1 MSWLKNL
8 PLSQRVMAGCYL
20 VAALFALP
28 ALIIF
33 ILIGEILIGAAF
45 VIIFAAL
52 TYPLA
57 RYIEKTLTSSFDS
70 IANATASI
78 AKGDFTSRVDESGSM
93 GDVSRSFNSMVDKL
107 KKILNDASSITR
119 QVMDSSRGIADKNQE
134 LKTVMATVATSAN
147 ELAVGANEISSD
159 VAGMTESIQAIEL
172 KVGNYAASTKEMKQQ
187 SEITFSLVEKGRQS
201 VEKQAEGMRQNV
213 EATEN
218 VAKTIDTLS
227 KNAQGITKI
236 TKTISELAEQTNL
249 LSLNA
254 SIEAARAGEHG
265 LGFAVV
271 AQEVR
276 KLAEESTAS
285 TQEVFSLVKSIEQ
298 SIHQAIDN
306 IKINEDVVQQQNE
319 RIREAEQI
327 FAHIVESVQY
337 ITEQITSFS
346 NESDLMLDSAR
357 KISAAI
363 QNISAITEQSS
374 AGTEQVSAA
383 MNEQMKSI
391 EAVVDET
398 EAMRQA
404 VFQLQKTI
412 QIFKF

>member
-8 PLSQRVMAGCYL
+8 PLSQRVLAGCYL

-78 AKGDFTSRVDESGSM
+78 AKGDFTNRVDESGSM

-119 QVMDSSRGIADKNQE
+119 QVMDSSRGISDKNQE

-172 KVGNYAASTKEMKQQ
+172 KVGNYAASTKEMKQR

>member
-33 ILIGEILIGAAF
+33 TLIGEILIGAAF

-57 RYIEKTLTSSFDS
+57 RCIEKTLTSSFDS

-78 AKGDFTSRVDESGSM
+78 AKGDFTNRVDESGSM

>member
-78 AKGDFTSRVDESGSM
+78 AKGDFTNRVDESGSM

>member
-8 PLSQRVMAGCYL
+8 PMSQRVIAGCYL

-33 ILIGEILIGAAF
+33 ILIGEIIIGVVF
-45 VIIFAAL
+45 VVVLAAL
-52 TYPLA
+52 TFPLA
-57 RYIEKTLTSSFDS
+57 RFVERTLTSSFES
-70 IANATASI
+70 IANVTAGI
-78 AKGDFTSRVDESGSM
+78 AKGDFTNRVDESGSM

-107 KKILNDASSITR
+107 KKILTDASGITR
-119 QVMDSSRGIADKNQE
+119 KVIEASRGIADKNQE
-134 LKTVMATVATSAN
+134 LKTVMASVASASN
-147 ELAVGANEISSD
+147 ELAIGANEISGD
-159 VAGMTESIQAIEL
+159 VAGMTESIQDIEL
-172 KVGNYAASTKEMKQQ
+172 KVGNYAHSTKEMKKQ
-187 SEITFSLVEKGRQS
+187 SELTLSFVEKGRQS
-201 VEKQAEGMRQNV
+201 VDKQAEGMRKNV

-218 VAKTIDTLS
+218 VAKTIDALS
-227 KNAQGITKI
+227 KNAYGINKI

-265 LGFAVV
+265 RGFAVV

-285 TQEVFSLVKSIEQ
+285 TQEVFGLVKSIELG
-298 SIHQAIDN
+298 IHQAIEN
-306 IKINEDVVQQQNE
+306 IQVNEEVVRLQNDM
-319 RIREAEQI
+319 IREAEQI
-327 FAHIVESVQY
+327 FSHIVESVQY
-337 ITEQITSFS
+337 ITEQINAFS
-346 NESDLMLDSAR
+346 NESDLMLESAQ
-357 KISAAI
+357 KISGAI
-363 QNISAITEQSS
+363 QNISAITEESS
-374 AGTEQVSAA
+374 AGTEQVSAS

>member
-1 MSWLKNL
+1 MLFGRGAFR
-8 PLSQRVMAGCYL
+8 PAGTGHL
-20 VAALFALP
+20 HP
-28 ALIIF
+28 DRQII
-33 ILIGEILIGAAF
+33 IGICF
-45 VIIFAAL
+45 VVVLASL

-57 RYIEKTLTSSFDS
+57 RYVERTLTSSFDS
-70 IANATASI
+70 IANVTAGI
-78 AKGDFTSRVDESGSM
+78 AKGDFTNRVDESGSM
-93 GDVSRSFNSMVDKL
+93 GDVSRSFNSMIDKL
-107 KKILNDASSITR
+107 KKILNDVSSITR
-119 QVMDSSRGIADKNQE
+119 KVIESSRGIADKNSE
-134 LKTVMATVATSAN
+134 LKMVMTSVAAASN
-147 ELAVGANEISSD
+147 ELAIGAGEISAD
-159 VAGMTESIQAIEL
+159 VAGMTESIQDIEL
-172 KVGNYAASTKEMKQQ
+172 KVGNYAHSTKEMKKQ
-187 SEITFSLVEKGRQS
+187 SDLTLSFVEKGRQS
-201 VEKQAEGMRQNV
+201 VEKQADGMRKNV

-218 VAKTIDTLS
+218 VARTIDALS
-227 KNAQGITKI
+227 KNAYGINKI

-285 TQEVFSLVKSIEQ
+285 TKEVFGLVKSIEQ
-298 SIHQAIDN
+298 GINQAIEN
-306 IKINEDVVQQQNE
+306 IQVNEEVVRLQNE
-319 RIREAEQI
+319 MIREAEQI
-327 FAHIVESVQY
+327 FTNIVESVQY
-337 ITEQITSFS
+337 IDEQINAFS
-346 NESDLMLDSAR
+346 RESDVMLESAQ
-357 KISAAI
+357 KISGAI

-374 AGTEQVSAA
+374 AGTEQMSAS

-391 EAVVDET
+391 EAVVEET

>member
-78 AKGDFTSRVDESGSM
+78 AKGDFTNRVDESGSM

-172 KVGNYAASTKEMKQQ
+172 KVGNYAASTMEMKQQ

>member
-8 PLSQRVMAGCYL
+8 PLSQRIIAGCYL

-28 ALIIF
+28 ALVIF
-33 ILIGEILIGAAF
+33 ILIGKIIIGICF
-45 VIIFAAL
+45 VVVLASL

-57 RYIEKTLTSSFDS
+57 RYVERTLTSSFDS
-70 IANATASI
+70 IANVTAGI
-78 AKGDFTSRVDESGSM
+78 AKGDFTNRVDESGSM
-93 GDVSRSFNSMVDKL
+93 GDVSRSFNSMIDKL
-107 KKILNDASSITR
+107 KKILNDVSSITR
-119 QVMDSSRGIADKNQE
+119 KVIESSRGIADKNSE
-134 LKTVMATVATSAN
+134 LKMVMTSVAAASN
-147 ELAVGANEISSD
+147 ELAIGAGEISAD
-159 VAGMTESIQAIEL
+159 VAGMTESIQDIEL
-172 KVGNYAASTKEMKQQ
+172 KVGNYAHSTKEMKKQ
-187 SEITFSLVEKGRQS
+187 SDLTLSFVEKGRQS
-201 VEKQAEGMRQNV
+201 VEKQADGMRKNV

-218 VAKTIDTLS
+218 VARTIDALS
-227 KNAQGITKI
+227 KNAYGINKI

-285 TQEVFSLVKSIEQ
+285 TKEVFGLVKSIEQ
-298 SIHQAIDN
+298 GINQAIEN
-306 IKINEDVVQQQNE
+306 IQVNEEVVRLQNE
-319 RIREAEQI
+319 MIREAEQI
-327 FAHIVESVQY
+327 FTNIVESVQY
-337 ITEQITSFS
+337 IDEQINAFS
-346 NESDLMLDSAR
+346 RESDVMLESAQ
-357 KISAAI
+357 KISGAI

-374 AGTEQVSAA
+374 AGTEQMSAS

-391 EAVVDET
+391 EAVVEET

>member
-8 PLSQRVMAGCYL
+8 PLSQRVLAGCYL

-78 AKGDFTSRVDESGSM
+78 AKGDFTNRVDESGSM

>member
-70 IANATASI
+70 IANAIASI

>member
-8 PLSQRVMAGCYL
+8 PMSQRVIAGCYL

-28 ALIIF
+28 ALVIF
-33 ILIGEILIGAAF
+33 IIIGKIIIGVVF
-45 VIIFAAL
+45 VAVFAAL

-57 RYIEKTLTSSFDS
+57 RFVERTLTSSFES
-70 IANATASI
+70 IANVTAGI
-78 AKGDFTSRVDESGSM
+78 AKGDFTNRVDESGSM

-107 KKILNDASSITR
+107 KKILTDASGITR
-119 QVMDSSRGIADKNQE
+119 KVIEASRGIADKNQE
-134 LKTVMATVATSAN
+134 LKSVMASVASASN
-147 ELAVGANEISSD
+147 ELAIGANEISED
-159 VAGMTESIQAIEL
+159 VAGMTESIQDIEL
-172 KVGNYAASTKEMKQQ
+172 KVGNYANSTKEMKKQ
-187 SEITFSLVEKGRQS
+187 SELTLSFVEKGRQS
-201 VEKQAEGMRQNV
+201 VDKQAEGMRKNV

-227 KNAQGITKI
+227 KNAYGINKI

-265 LGFAVV
+265 RGFAVV

-285 TQEVFSLVKSIEQ
+285 TQEVFGLVKSIELG
-298 SIHQAIDN
+298 IHQAIEN
-306 IKINEDVVQQQNE
+306 IQVNEEVVRLQNE
-319 RIREAEQI
+319 MIREAEQI
-327 FAHIVESVQY
+327 FSHIVESVQY
-337 ITEQITSFS
+337 ITEQITAFS
-346 NESDLMLDSAR
+346 NESDLMLESAQ
-357 KISAAI
+357 KISGAI
-363 QNISAITEQSS
+363 QNISAITEESS
-374 AGTEQVSAA
+374 AGTEQVSAS

-391 EAVVDET
+391 EAVVEET

>member
-8 PLSQRVMAGCYL
+8 PLSQRVIAGCYL

-28 ALIIF
+28 ALVIF
-33 ILIGEILIGAAF
+33 IVLGKLVIGIVF
-45 VIIFAAL
+45 VAVLAAL

-57 RYIEKTLTSSFDS
+57 RYVEQTLTSSFEN
-70 IANATASI
+70 IANVTAAI
-78 AKGDFTSRVDESGSM
+78 AKGDFTNRVDEAGSM
-93 GDVSRSFNSMVDKL
+93 GDVSRSFNSMIDKL
-107 KKILNDASSITR
+107 KKILNEASGITR
-119 QVMDSSRGIADKNQE
+119 RVIDASRGIADKNQE
-134 LKTVMATVATSAN
+134 LKTVMASVASASN
-147 ELAVGANEISSD
+147 ELAVGASEISQD
-159 VAGMTESIQAIEL
+159 VAGMTESIQDIEL
-172 KVGNYAASTKEMKQQ
+172 KVGNYAKSTKEMKKQ
-187 SEITFSLVEKGRQS
+187 SDLTLSFVEKGRQS
-201 VEKQAEGMRQNV
+201 VEKQAEGMRKNV
-213 EATEN
+213 EATEH
-218 VAKTIDTLS
+218 VAQTIDALS
-227 KNAQGITKI
+227 KNAYGIHKI

-265 LGFAVV
+265 RGFAVV
-271 AQEVR
+271 AHEVR

-285 TQEVFSLVKSIEQ
+285 TQEVFGLVKSIEQ
-298 SIHQAIDN
+298 GIREAIEN
-306 IKINEDVVQQQNE
+306 IKVNEEVVRMQNE
-319 RIREAEQI
+319 MIREAEQI
-327 FAHIVESVQY
+327 FTNIVESVQY
-337 ITEQITSFS
+337 ITEQINAFS
-346 NESDLMLDSAR
+346 SESDQMLESAQ

-374 AGTEQVSAA
+374 AGTEQVSAS

-391 EAVVDET
+391 EAVVEET